1 MVMYTNHARNTGIDS
16 MEFTSVSNGNFS
28 IVYVDS
34 PAKIELIK
42 EQMTTPDMGQ
52 QIIAHTLVNGRPA
65 LIMQGPL
72 SKDALLAKLHDQG
85 EQLTE
90 NIPSKKK
97 NPWAIRAG
105 LGFAGQGLQL
115 TASLMNP
122 KKGVDWPLLVF
133 ATTNLLA
140 NTIALSFGA
149 QTKDDTNR
157 LLFLKEK
164 YSDNLSPFTDDK
176 SELPRPGE
184 DRSSLHYD
192 HKEPKLKE
200 RATNFISE
208 NSVTIGEVALRY
220 LGAFSLAFPANK
232 WGAAKKAFNEG
243 GFEAGY
249 SAHRNPDMVAHAVG
263 ITSMLG
269 KTIGLGSK
277 VPDPYDPKPHGML
290 DKFREKVP
298 FKLGGW
304 MEAAGW
310 ATMAAHILKSKK
322 PGKPYEASQVLSA
335 IGFAMFTTAYIIR
348 TQAPYGKMKFDME
361 ELNAHIV
368 DTLAHLPPDK
378 LPQLLADTAASVTEH
393 FKDKNLNFGEVYTQL
408 ISDLY
413 RYHHIAIKNNMID
426 DKSHTIVQE
435 AIPVQP
441 ILDLDKDLTKKAS
454 FADRINKRT
463 AEEGQAAVRG

>member
-1 MVMYTNHARNTGIDS
+1 MYTNHARSTGIDS

-28 IVYVDS
+28 VVYVDS
-34 PAKIELIK
+34 PAKTDLIK
-42 EQMTTPDMGQ
+42 KQMTQPNIGQ
-52 QIIAHTLVNGRPA
+52 QIVAQTLVHGRPA

-72 SKDALLAKLHDQG
+72 SKEELLAKLHEQG
-85 EQLTE
+85 ERLRE
-90 NIPSKKK
+90 NIPTKKR

-122 KKGVDWPLLVF
+122 KKGVDWPLFVF

-140 NTIALSFGA
+140 NSIALSFGA

-164 YSDNLSPFTDDK
+164 YSDNLSTFTENKTD
-176 SELPRPGE
+176 LPHPNE
-184 DRSSLHYD
+184 DRSRLHYD
-192 HKEPKLKE
+192 HKDPKLKE
-200 RATNFISE
+200 RFTDFISD

-249 SAHRNPDMVAHAVG
+249 FAHRNPDTVAHAVG
-263 ITSMLG
+263 LTSMLG
-269 KTIGLGSK
+269 KTIALGSK
-277 VPDPYDPKPHGML
+277 VPDPYDTKPHGFL
-290 DKFREKVP
+290 ASFREKVP

-310 ATMAAHILKSKK
+310 ATMVAHILKNK
-322 PGKPYEASQVLSA
+322 PEGKPYSTQQLLSA
-335 IGFAMFTTAYIIR
+335 IGFAMFTTAYVIR
-348 TQAPYGKMKFDME
+348 SQAPYGKMKFDME

-393 FKDKNLNFGEVYTQL
+393 FKDKKLNFGEVYTQL

-413 RYHHIAIKNNMID
+413 RYHHIAIKNNTLD
-426 DKSHTIVQE
+426 DGQQTIVQQ

-441 ILDLDKDLTKKAS
+441 ILDLDKNLTKKAS
-454 FADRINKRT
+454 FADRELKRSH
-463 AEEGQAAVRG
+463 EEGVSAARG